1 MDQAVGRSSPK
12 LHEVW
17 EKKGFIKRNRRIA
30 PVNKK
35 CIIREE
41 NVPKSREKFLSGPYS
56 RSTLFPF
63 VSCLM
68 SGAPICSRVQFMYVR
83 VQSVWMNVLCF
94 MLDNKDGIKNF
105 ICKAESCHV
114 FQPGIRHIAR
124 GPLLEKL
131 FVLGNKGEC
140 TASKFQS
147 KKANKWFMI
156 NVFDNGKVFFILWL

>member
-1 MDQAVGRSSPK
+1 MVGHSSPK
-12 LHEVW
+12 LHEAG
-17 EKKGFIKRNRRIA
+17 EKKGFNKRNRQIA

-68 SGAPICSRVQFMYVR
+68 SGAPICSRVQFMYAR
-83 VQSVWMNVLCF
+83 VQS
-94 MLDNKDGIKNF
+94 
-105 ICKAESCHV
+105 ICKAESCHML
-114 FQPGIRHIAR
+114 QPGIRHMAG

-131 FVLGNKGEC
+131 FVLGKKGKC
-140 TASKFQS
+140 TAS
-147 KKANKWFMI
+147 
-156 NVFDNGKVFFILWL
+156 

>member
-1 MDQAVGRSSPK
+1 MHHKGGKCPK
-12 LHEVW
+12 
-17 EKKGFIKRNRRIA
+17 KQ
-30 PVNKK
+30 
-35 CIIREE
+35 REISG
-41 NVPKSREKFLSGPYS
+41 VPCFVLSGPYS
-56 RSTLFPF
+56 RSSTVSPF

-94 MLDNKDGIKNF
+94 VLDNKDGIKNF

-114 FQPGIRHIAR
+114 FQSGIRHVAR